1 VSRASRDPGH
11 AERDPDAPRERE
23 RPSELVRRAASA
35 ETAAAARLL
44 EARLDASLGTKA
56 QPFWPLGAQA
66 ALALLV
72 VGALWSWVS
81 VVRLGLWFGLLTISW
96 VAAGRVA
103 QGFRRSAASSS
114 GLSSDEALVWE
125 QRHVLTST
133 AVGLAWGLGLPLL
146 RQQSA
151 SPAGVATL
159 LVPAVAAVVAAA
171 LVLVAHG
178 AIPKVVGA
186 APLGALFPGATFLLA
201 APQGRDE
208 RLAGGALLVALLG
221 LTLAGSVLSRLV
233 TSLLTE
239 RQATERALQ
248 QARDAQATDQRTR
261 ADDAKRL
268 DELEAECARLEG
280 LRNDADQARLEA
292 EAATVEAEA
301 ARAQTALFFSAA
313 SHDLRQPLHALGLYA
328 GLLVKETDE
337 HQRRGLV
344 KNVESCVDGLERL
357 FRGILGIAEAEILR
371 SQVEPTP
378 VALMPLLDRVATRF
392 RGEAEAK
399 GLRLRIARTS
409 LWAFTDPSALER
421 ILANLVSNAVRY
433 TERGRVF
440 VGIRRRGGDCVLL
453 VGDTGVGISPRR
465 QAKMF
470 DALYQGGNPERD
482 RAKGFGLGLAIA
494 DRLARALGTSI
505 HVRSVVG
512 RGTLFEVPLPR
523 TDAQPESLA
532 VSSDLVGPPSSLR
545 VLLIEDDADVR
556 EATRRTL
563 EGWNILVEVCAT
575 GSEAVT
581 CLERAPLDRWH
592 VLVDYRLGGEETG
605 FEIIDQLRARAP
617 RTVTISMIT
626 GEADATITA
635 EAAAREVPVLVKPLK
650 PMRLRALLGAR

>member
-1 VSRASRDPGH
+1 VSEPSAPPEQLEQRQPPGVAGARAPEGSR
-11 AERDPDAPRERE
+11 
-23 RPSELVRRAASA
+23 RPSSARSA
-35 ETAAAARLL
+35 ESARLL
-44 EARLDASLGTKA
+44 VARLEASLGDQA
-56 QPFWPLGAQA
+56 EPLWPLVAQA
-66 ALALLV
+66 VLALLV
-72 VGALWSWVS
+72 AATLWPTVGPA
-81 VVRLGLWFGLLTISW
+81 RLGLWLGLLTIAL
-96 VAAGRVA
+96 VAAGRVVLA
-103 QGFRRSAASSS
+103 FRRTDFVEPRSLA
-114 GLSSDEALVWE
+114 DALEWE

-133 AVGLAWGLGLPLL
+133 ALGLAWGLGLPLL
-146 RQQSA
+146 RQQST
-151 SPAGVATL
+151 SPEGGATL
-159 LVPAVAAVVAAA
+159 LVPAIAAVVASS

-186 APLGALFPGATFLLA
+186 APLGALLPGATFLLA

-208 RLAGGALLVALLG
+208 RIAGGALLVALVG
-221 LTLAGSVLSRLV
+221 LELSARVVSRVV
-233 TSLLTE
+233 TTLLTE
-239 RQATERALQ
+239 RLATEDGLAATREARTSQLPIRA
-248 QARDAQATDQRTR
+248 RES
-261 ADDAKRL
+261 KKI

-280 LRNDADQARLEA
+280 LRIDAERARAEA
-292 EAATVEAEA
+292 EAATAEAEA

-337 HQRRGLV
+337 GQRRALV

-371 SQVEPTP
+371 SQVEPTS
-378 VALMPLLDRVATRF
+378 VALMPLLERVATRF

-421 ILANLVSNAVRY
+421 IIANLVSNAVRY

-440 VGIRRRGGDCVLL
+440 VGVRRRGGTCVLL

-465 QAKMF
+465 QAKIF

-505 HVRSVVG
+505 QVRSIVG

-523 TDAQPESLA
+523 SEAQPDSLA

-563 EGWNILVEVCAT
+563 EGWNILVDVCAT
-575 GSEAVT
+575 GAEAVS
-581 CLERAPLDRWH
+581 CLDRAPLDRWH

-605 FEIIDQLRARAP
+605 FEIIDKLRAAAP
-617 RTVTISMIT
+617 KSVMISMIT
-626 GEADATITA
+626 GEVDETVTA